1 MKKIMGV
8 CLLLILG
15 QPGISGA
22 QGALQVM
29 ACEPEWGALV
39 KEVGGDNVTV
49 YTATGGLQDPHR
61 IEARPSLIAQV
72 RRADLLVCTGADLES
87 AWLPLLLRQAGN
99 ARVQPGT
106 PGYFEAA
113 GFVPKLEVPTRLDR
127 SEGDVH
133 AAGNPHI
140 QTDPR
145 NIARVAEALGKRLS
159 EIDPAHAT
167 DYQARLST
175 FSVRWNAAM
184 QRWEKLAAPLKGV
197 AIVVQHRGFPYLNNW
212 LGLREIATL
221 ESKPGIEPSSTY
233 LSTVLA
239 QLQRQPARMVL
250 HAAYQDGRAS
260 AWLAGRAS
268 ISVVVV
274 PFTIG
279 GTPEAQDL
287 FSLFDDTV
295 QRLLKALQP

>member
-15 QPGISGA
+15 QSGISGA

-39 KEVGGDNVTV
+39 KEVGGDNVMV

-72 RRADLLVCTGADLES
+72 RRADLLVCTGADLEV

-159 EIDPAHAT
+159 EIDPAHAA
-167 DYQARLST
+167 DYQARLGA
-175 FSVRWNAAM
+175 FSVRWNAAI
-184 QRWEKLAAPLKGV
+184 QRWEKLAVPLKGV

-212 LGLREIATL
+212 LGLREIAAL
-221 ESKPGIEPSSTY
+221 ESRPGIEPSSAY
-233 LSTVLA
+233 LSTVLT

-260 AWLAGRAS
+260 TWLARRAS
-268 ISVVVV
+268 IPVVVV

-287 FSLFDDTV
+287 FSLFDDTI

>member
-72 RRADLLVCTGADLES
+72 RRADLLVCTGTDLES

-113 GFVPKLEVPTRLDR
+113 GFVPKLEVPIRLDR

-159 EIDPAHAT
+159 EIDPAHAA
-167 DYQARLST
+167 DYQARLSA
-175 FSVRWNAAM
+175 FSTRWNAAM

-197 AIVVQHRGFPYLNNW
+197 AIVVQHCGFPYLNNW

-221 ESKPGIEPSSTY
+221 ESKPGIEPSSAY
-233 LSTVLA
+233 LSTVLT
-239 QLQRQPARMVL
+239 QLQRQPTNGSSCRLSGWSCFGVA
-250 HAAYQDGRAS
+250 
-260 AWLAGRAS
+260 
-268 ISVVVV
+268 
-274 PFTIG
+274 G
-279 GTPEAQDL
+279 GTRQYSSGGA
-287 FSLFDDTV
+287 FHY
-295 QRLLKALQP
+295 